1 MDDQKD
7 EKKPMDDKELI
18 LFQLGPV
25 QDFIAQA
32 ETLEDLREGSRM
44 LSEWTAAALRTIPD
58 YANAAVFPAVASEK
72 PEDLDGIPNRFLVF
86 VPKGQGETLAEK
98 AVEAAQA
105 RLREMAHAVLE
116 KLNLSDSRCDEFNKQ
131 VGAFLQT
138 SWAVLKKPSE
148 DMGENYKEI
157 GRLMALRRNVRA
169 FDAWP
174 EEESGRVKDF
184 LSGRE
189 AALDVADNDAPN
201 RNCGRGALNLIKK
214 MRGES
219 DKVKSKDSLKSEE
232 GKAEKYIAV
241 IALDGDHMG
250 GTLSGFKTQDEH
262 RKFSQKLMA
271 FASDVEKMFDEG
283 FNVSVGKTAHF
294 VKPDDGFLVYA
305 GGDDVLAVVK
315 ATDAFEVA
323 QAISKKFKDE
333 VGTGL
338 TASVGI
344 AIGSNKAPLQ
354 DLVREAQSAEHRAKR
369 DYGRD
374 ALAVSVLKR
383 SGETLRWGCKWNSA
397 AFAIYRCL
405 VEQEGAFSR
414 FAYKLA
420 GFLEPYDLGSCDEKA
435 WEKMSGVVLAET
447 QHALG
452 QMDDKDKVV
461 KVQGVLTDELLG
473 KYLKEGSVKAHP
485 EDYLGLF
492 LCEAFINRKRSD
504 GEKEKNSEMG
514 KENCK

>member
-1 MDDQKD
+1 
-7 EKKPMDDKELI
+7 MDDKELI

-44 LSEWTAAALRTIPD
+44 LSEWTAAALRTIPG

-72 PEDLDGIPNRFLVF
+72 PEDLEGIPNRFLVF
-86 VPKGQGETLAEK
+86 VPKGQGETLAK
-98 AVEAAQA
+98 NAAEAAQA
-105 RLREMAHAVLE
+105 CLREMAEESFAALSKDHATLAKRRE
-116 KLNLSDSRCDEFNKQ
+116 EFFAQ
-131 VGAFLQT
+131 VAAFLQT
-138 SWAVLKKPSE
+138 SWAVLKNPVA

-189 AALDVADNDAPN
+189 AALDVENNVADNRN
-201 RNCGRGALNLIKK
+201 RGRGALNLIKK
-214 MRGES
+214 VRGES
-219 DKVKSKDSLKSEE
+219 AKVKSKDSLKSEAGE
-232 GKAEKYIAV
+232 SEKYIAV

-250 GTLSGFKTQDEH
+250 GTLSGFETIEQH
-262 RKFSQKLMA
+262 REFSQKLTL
-271 FASDVEKMFDEG
+271 FASGAKKMFDEG

-315 ATDAFEVA
+315 ATDAFEIA
-323 QAISKKFKDE
+323 QTLAKKFKDE

-354 DLVREAQSAEHRAKR
+354 DLVREAQSAEHRAKH

-397 AFAIYRCL
+397 AFEIYRCL
-405 VEQEGAFSR
+405 AEQKGEFSR

-420 GFLEPYDLGSCDEKA
+420 GFLEPYDLGSCGEKA

-452 QMDDKDKVV
+452 QMDDKDRPV

-473 KYLKEGSVKAHP
+473 KYLKEDSVKAHP

-504 GEKEKNSEMG
+504 GEKEKNPEMG